1 MSRDPEPERP
11 RAEPEIIPP
20 GRDPHMR
27 RAPDGVFVHIDE
39 HDALRGVYWARPGLP
54 SILLGLLIVGLI
66 VAAVFFV
73 LAGLVLVVVP
83 IAVAAIVVAL
93 LSGTVRHHWQRL
105 QAWWTGQ

>member
-1 MSRDPEPERP
+1 MSREQEPERP

-20 GRDPHMR
+20 DRERMR
-27 RAPDGVFVHIDE
+27 RAPDGVFVHIGED
-39 HDALRGVYWARPGLP
+39 DRLSGVYVARRGLP
-54 SILLGLLIVGLI
+54 SILLGLLIIGLI

-83 IAVAAIVVAL
+83 LVVAALAFWL

-105 QAWWTGQ
+105 QAWWTGR